1 MYIDK
6 LNDIVNKYKNTYR
19 RTIKIKPDDVKNN
32 TYINFGEEVILKI
45 LNLKLVI
52 MLEYQ
57 NIKIFLLKDICSKLV

>member
-32 TYINFGEEVILKI
+32 TYINFGEEIILKI

>member
-32 TYINFGEEVILKI
+32 TYINFGEEIILKI

-57 NIKIFLLKDICSKLV
+57 NIKIFLLNDICSKLV